1 VKLLSSPLRPSI
13 PSGLFLAD
21 YQQKSRNHAHN
32 YTASNLDHTVNSAG
46 LSVGLSFTWC
56 TVKQF
61 SVKQNR
67 KSHHSSSV
75 LSQRILTTLCCI
87 YLSASFI
94 VFQAA
99 GLCVRCFLFAAS
111 EPLIWEA
118 VSLSFDLMSNVIV
131 SPIGSH
137 EIGLDHFPPIVRQLT
152 VDVTTAR
159 MPRDASRDVSRD
171 TWHSQGSQLHRPS
184 AQQLVVCSLIHQSR
198 RLYQLQRLSS

>member
-1 VKLLSSPLRPSI
+1 MPLIQTTRAPLRTSSAPRGCSLQFGNLWYKKLTHQI
-13 PSGLFLAD
+13 CLYYEPDRLWDFGFFGSGSWTVTPCCHD
-21 YQQKSRNHAHN
+21 YLKYVFCGFSRNVLNHAHN

-56 TVKQF
+56 TAKQF

-75 LSQRILTTLCCI
+75 LSQRILTTLYCI

-94 VFQAA
+94 VFQRA

-137 EIGLDHFPPIVRQLT
+137 
-152 VDVTTAR
+152 
-159 MPRDASRDVSRD
+159 
-171 TWHSQGSQLHRPS
+171 
-184 AQQLVVCSLIHQSR
+184 
-198 RLYQLQRLSS
+198 